1 MKQFVCGAVVP
12 GCHAVFRAE
21 TDATILAQVSAHAR
35 RAHGVEEISSELL
48 TAVQDNIDTV
58 GV

>member
-1 MKQFVCGAVVP
+1 MKQFVCGALVP

-21 TDATILAQVSAHAR
+21 TDATILAQVLAHAR
-35 RAHGVEEISSELL
+35 RAHGVDELSPEL
-48 TAVQDNIDTV
+48 ITAVQANIDLV